1 MSGIEGARRINMN
14 YGMPMFSRIELRDIA
29 IAVAVLTASFTIIFS
44 RRWRLFSDDVMM
56 NALWWVLVSFI
67 MVMSSFILHELAH
80 KFTAQ
85 RFGAWSEFRMYPT
98 GLILC
103 LIMSVVGFL
112 FAAPGAVYIRGYI
125 TDEMNGKISIA
136 GPAVNIGI
144 STVALILCFIIGK
157 GLSADIFFLL
167 AYMNAFLA
175 VFNLLP
181 IPPLDGSKVLK
192 WNPAVYAVTVAAAAA
207 LLLITFFL

>member
-192 WNPAVYAVTVAAAAA
+192 WDPAVYAVSVAAAVA
-207 LLLITFFL
+207 LLLFTFFL

>member
-144 STVALILCFIIGK
+144 STVALILCLIIGK

-192 WNPAVYAVTVAAAAA
+192 WNPAVYAVSVAAAVA

>member
-44 RRWRLFSDDVMM
+44 RRWKLFSDDALTNV
-56 NALWWVLVSFI
+56 LWWILVSFI
-67 MVMSSFILHELAH
+67 LVMCSFILHELAH

-85 RFGAWSEFRMYPT
+85 KFGAWSEFRMYPA
-98 GLILC
+98 GLVLC

-144 STVALILCFIIGK
+144 STVALILCLIIGK

-192 WNPAVYAVTVAAAAA
+192 WNPAVYAVSAAAAVA

>member
-44 RRWRLFSDDVMM
+44 RRWKLFSD
-56 NALWWVLVSFI
+56 NALTNVLWWILVSFI
-67 MVMSSFILHELAH
+67 LVMCSFILHELAH

-85 RFGAWSEFRMYPT
+85 KFGAWSEFRMYPA
-98 GLILC
+98 GLVLC

-125 TDEMNGKISIA
+125 TDEMNGKISAA
-136 GPAVNIGI
+136 GPAVNIVI
-144 STVALILCFIIGK
+144 SAIALVLWLSVPN
-157 GLSADIFFLL
+157 GLAADLFFLL
-167 AYMNAFLA
+167 GYMNAFLA
-175 VFNLLP
+175 LFNLLP
-181 IPPLDGSKVLK
+181 IPPLDGSKIYK
-192 WNPAVYAVTVAAAAA
+192 WEPAVYILMIVLAAI
-207 LLLITFFL
+207 LLIVHII

>member
-14 YGMPMFSRIELRDIA
+14 YGMPTFSRIELRDIA

-44 RRWRLFSDDVMM
+44 RRWKLFSADALQ
-56 NALWWVLVSFI
+56 NTLWWILVSFI
-67 MVMSSFILHELAH
+67 LVMSSFILHELAH

-85 RFGAWSEFRMYPT
+85 RFGAWSEFRMYPA

-103 LIMSVVGFL
+103 LVMSVVGFL

-125 TDEMNGKISIA
+125 TDEMNGKISAA

-144 STVALILCFIIGK
+144 SAIALALWMVISN
-157 GLSADIFFLL
+157 GLSASIFFLL
-167 AYMNAFLA
+167 GYMNAFLA
-175 VFNLLP
+175 LFNLLP
-181 IPPLDGSKVLK
+181 IPPLDGSKIYK
-192 WNPAVYAVTVAAAAA
+192 WNPAVYIAMIVMAAV
-207 LLLITFFL
+207 LLILHII

>member
-44 RRWRLFSDDVMM
+44 RRWKLFSDDALTNV
-56 NALWWVLVSFI
+56 LWWILVAFI
-67 MVMSSFILHELAH
+67 LVMSSFILHELAH

-85 RFGAWSEFRMYPT
+85 KFGAWSEFRMYPA
-98 GLILC
+98 GLVLC

-125 TDEMNGKISIA
+125 TDEMNGKISAA
-136 GPAVNIGI
+136 GPAVNIVI
-144 STVALILCFIIGK
+144 SAIALVLWLSVPN
-157 GLSADIFFLL
+157 GLAADLFFLL
-167 AYMNAFLA
+167 GYMNAFLA
-175 VFNLLP
+175 LFNLLP
-181 IPPLDGSKVLK
+181 IPPLDGSKIYK
-192 WNPAVYAVTVAAAAA
+192 WEPAVYILMIVLAAI
-207 LLLITFFL
+207 LLIVHII

>member
-1 MSGIEGARRINMN
+1 MATIWVNPGYSQGG
-14 YGMPMFSRIELRDIA
+14 FSRIELRDIA
-29 IAVAVLTASFTIIFS
+29 ISVGVLAAAFTIIYARANTTFFS
-44 RRWRLFSDDVMM
+44 DNIAVNSAMWFATSLVIVSVCFLLHEFGHKFVAQKYGAWAEYRMFPQGLGLCLLFS
-56 NALWWVLVSFI
+56 F
-67 MVMSSFILHELAH
+67 F
-80 KFTAQ
+80 
-85 RFGAWSEFRMYPT
+85 
-98 GLILC
+98 
-103 LIMSVVGFL
+103 GFL

-144 STVALILCFIIGK
+144 STVALILCLIIGK

-192 WNPAVYAVTVAAAAA
+192 WDPAVYAVSVAAAVA

>member
-44 RRWRLFSDDVMM
+44 RRWKLFSD
-56 NALWWVLVSFI
+56 NALTNVLWWILVSFI
-67 MVMSSFILHELAH
+67 LVMCSFILHELAH

-85 RFGAWSEFRMYPT
+85 KFGAWSEFRMYPA
-98 GLILC
+98 GLVLC

-125 TDEMNGKISIA
+125 TDEMNGKISAA
-136 GPAVNIGI
+136 GPAVNIVI
-144 STVALILCFIIGK
+144 SAIALVLWLLIPN
-157 GLSADIFFLL
+157 GLAASLFFLL
-167 AYMNAFLA
+167 GYMNAFLA
-175 VFNLLP
+175 IFNLLP
-181 IPPLDGSKVLK
+181 IPPLDGSKIFKWEPAIYILMIVL
-192 WNPAVYAVTVAAAAA
+192 AAI
-207 LLLITFFL
+207 LLIVHII